1 MKRKDKK
8 YLENLRHST
17 SHLLAAA
24 VVNLYP
30 QAKPTIGP
38 PTDEG
43 FYYDFD
49 FQGQKIS
56 EADFPRIEEE
66 MRKIVKGWN
75 GFKKINV
82 DKEKAINQFKDNQYK
97 KELIEEFTSVGKK
110 ITLYKSGN
118 FIDLCKGGHIKN
130 PAKEIKYF
138 KLLSIAGAYWRGNEK
153 NPMLTRIYGTV
164 FPEKRDLSSFL
175 KMQEELKKRDH
186 RKIGEELNLFIFSEE
201 VGPGLPLWTPKGT
214 ILQLEIRNW
223 AEETEKKWGYQRVRT
238 PHIAKHTLFE
248 ISGHLPYYKDDM
260 FPPMNVE
267 GEEYYLKGMNCP
279 HHHMIYKSKSRSYR
293 ELPLRLAEYGEVY
306 RYEQSGTLFGLMRVR
321 FIQQNDAHIYCTEEQ
336 AEEEFLNVL
345 KLHEYYYNTLGL
357 TKKDYY
363 VVVGLPDE
371 GKKEKYHGDKKL
383 WDKAERMMRE
393 AIKKSGIRSFDDV
406 GGAAF
411 YGPKVDFNIKSSI
424 GRVFSISTSQLD
436 LFMPTRFNLEYTDPK
451 GIKRKTVVIH
461 RAPLGSHERFI
472 GFLIEHFA
480 GEFPVWLSPVQVKVI
495 TVSKR
500 NTAYAQKVFEILSG
514 KNIRTELDLRNATVP
529 AKVREATILKIPYMF
544 VLGDK
549 EEKENSVSIRRRDG
563 KNLAGVPLVE
573 SIKLVER
580 KIKEKSLSL

>member
-1 MKRKDKK
+1 
-8 YLENLRHST
+8 
-17 SHLLAAA
+17 
-24 VVNLYP
+24 
-30 QAKPTIGP
+30 
-38 PTDEG
+38 
-43 FYYDFD
+43 
-49 FQGQKIS
+49 
-56 EADFPRIEEE
+56 
-66 MRKIVKGWN
+66 
-75 GFKKINV
+75 
-82 DKEKAINQFKDNQYK
+82 
-97 KELIEEFTSVGKK
+97 
-110 ITLYKSGN
+110 
-118 FIDLCKGGHIKN
+118 
-130 PAKEIKYF
+130 
-138 KLLSIAGAYWRGNEK
+138 
-153 NPMLTRIYGTV
+153 
-164 FPEKRDLSSFL
+164 
-175 KMQEELKKRDH
+175 
-186 RKIGEELNLFIFSEE
+186 
-201 VGPGLPLWTPKGT
+201 
-214 ILQLEIRNW
+214 
-223 AEETEKKWGYQRVRT
+223 
-238 PHIAKHTLFE
+238 
-248 ISGHLPYYKDDM
+248 
-260 FPPMNVE
+260 
-267 GEEYYLKGMNCP
+267 
-279 HHHMIYKSKSRSYR
+279 
-293 ELPLRLAEYGEVY
+293 
-306 RYEQSGTLFGLMRVR
+306 
-321 FIQQNDAHIYCTEEQ
+321 
-336 AEEEFLNVL
+336 
-345 KLHEYYYNTLGL
+345 L

-393 AIKKSGIRSFDDV
+393 AIKKSGIRSLDDV